1 MTNFKLFEKSI
12 NFKLRRTKM
21 IFGQSCGNIMSQW
34 LTLNIKD
41 QNSSWITLVDINC
54 ILAKHL
60 RKWKLKTKTNKNHE
74 VWKVGVWMG
83 LGGNCLHSTPQGGI
97 LYIRFMSLPSHIRVN
112 PTSVRS
118 ILTWGRGLIYL
129 KHDVFFLTP
138 LVYNTMKKKI
148 VNSNQKTKELSKKEG
163 MNFWGWY

>member
-1 MTNFKLFEKSI
+1 
-12 NFKLRRTKM
+12 
-21 IFGQSCGNIMSQW
+21 
-34 LTLNIKD
+34 
-41 QNSSWITLVDINC
+41 
-54 ILAKHL
+54 
-60 RKWKLKTKTNKNHE
+60 
-74 VWKVGVWMG
+74 MG

-112 PTSVRS
+112 PTSMRS

-129 KHDVFFLTP
+129 KHDVPDPPDSP

-163 MNFWGWY
+163 MNFWG